1 MKKLFALVLSL
12 AMVISLA
19 ACGSSPN
26 TSSAS
31 ASSAASTSTGKEASD
46 PIVISLSNAYSDMDQ
61 VNVEL
66 KAAAENIAE
75 RTNGAVKVT
84 VYPNNTLGSPADAV
98 EAIRSDSPL
107 LYVTAFSQW
116 EDYYPDA
123 CALQTAFVF
132 DSAEECVRFYDTDL
146 FAKVVANLDAV
157 NIHCINCNFTAG
169 MRHVL
174 GKKQIKT
181 PADMKGLKIRV
192 PSSSPY
198 LDCFNSLGA
207 SPIAMASSEQVNALS
222 SGTIDA
228 VDQSISLIYSTK
240 TYELVKECSLL
251 AQMPL
256 SDGLYCSTA
265 FWNSIPAE
273 YQSIIEEELHNAG
286 QRYYEYS
293 TKNEASMRTE
303 LEAAGVH
310 FYEVDRTPFIA
321 LAQKN
326 VLKYGIGQEVLD
338 TVAQIRSDIA
348 AGK

>member
-1 MKKLFALVLSL
+1 MKKYFALVLAL
-12 AMVISLA
+12 AMALSLV
-19 ACGSSPN
+19 ACGSSG
-26 TSSAS
+26 SAG
-31 ASSAASTSTGKEASD
+31 SAAGSATGSAEKMKSSE
-46 PIVISLSNAYSDMDQ
+46 PITISLSNAYSDMDQ

-66 KAAAENIAE
+66 KTAADNIAQ
-75 RTNGAVKVT
+75 RTNGAVKLT
-84 VYPNNTLGSPADAV
+84 IYPNNTLGSPADAV
-98 EAIRSDSPL
+98 EAIRSDAPL

-123 CALQTAFVF
+123 CALQAAFVF

-146 FAKVVANLDAV
+146 FSKVVENLDAV
-157 NIHCINCNFTAG
+157 NIHCINCSFTAG

-181 PADMKGLKIRV
+181 PDDMKGLKLRV

-207 SPIAMASSEQVNALS
+207 NPIAMASSEQINALS

-228 VDQSISLIYSTK
+228 VDQSISLMYSTK
-240 TYELVKECSLL
+240 TYELVKECTLL

-256 SDGLYCSTA
+256 SDGLYCSTN
-265 FWNSIPAE
+265 FWNSIPAD
-273 YQSIIEEELHNAG
+273 YRSIIEEELHNAG
-286 QRYYEYS
+286 QRYYDYS
-293 TKNEASMRTE
+293 MKNEAKMRTE

-310 FYEVDRTPFIA
+310 FYEVDRAPFAA

-326 VLKYGIGQEVLD
+326 VLKYSIGQEVLD
-338 TVAQIRSDIA
+338 TVAQIRADIA